1 VTRKKKS
8 VAAAMEAM
16 EVQPG
21 GDLEHGLQQLY
32 AWIGSNVKRSGLET
46 FEQLQQAADEGE
58 ESAKDPVASVVS
70 TRQGSVFEVQMTF
83 LAVARALGADAQV
96 VFAADRTN
104 GPFDPLLKTWGQFDS
119 LLVAVRAPGSTG
131 PYALV
136 DSGSG
141 LAYGDIPWRLSGGQ
155 GMLMTSDGAALIPLP
170 ASNPK
175 KNISESNVEIE
186 FTEGNEAMVRSWVQT
201 GTGQVGLD
209 ERRYLRSLSPDQRTE
224 RIDELCGLGPET
236 DVVTA
241 EVVALE
247 DVNRNL
253 ELHCATESLEHGVTE
268 DITHYQLEWGGPW
281 IPHLP
286 VLPDEPRAYPVVFD
300 FPRIDVVRVK
310 VKAPEGYVPGDPPPR
325 AVVDGPVGRYILDIE
340 RSDDGFRIERAISV
354 MTLSLAK
361 EHYGKLREFVE
372 EARRLDRTPLN
383 FTRADVA
390 DSQ

>member
-1 VTRKKKS
+1 MTRKKKS